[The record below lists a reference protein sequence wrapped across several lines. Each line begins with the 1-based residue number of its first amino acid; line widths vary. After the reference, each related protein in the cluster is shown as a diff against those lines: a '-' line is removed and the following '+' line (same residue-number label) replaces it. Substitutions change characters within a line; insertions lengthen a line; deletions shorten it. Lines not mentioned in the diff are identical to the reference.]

1 MAEEVRS
8 SDTCACGHWMLKTPC
23 PLCEK
28 HIQSPN
34 VITVGDWTTVRG
46 KKFKVLSV
54 GPSEVVVRHGILQL
68 EIPMSYTDAADM
80 LRGRKMQPAVL

>member
-1 MAEEVRS
+1 MQVNTRS
-8 SDTCACGHWMLKTPC
+8 SETCKCGYWMLKTPC
-23 PLCEK
+23 PQCEK

-34 VITVGDWTTVRG
+34 VVTVGDWTTVRG
-46 KKFKVLSV
+46 KIFKVISV

-68 EIPMSYTDAADM
+68 EIPIPYTEAADM